1 MKKKKVGDLRLIET
15 DELMKIVLEKKK
27 ELAIFVSEIVL
38 QKEKNV
44 KKGMLLRREIAR
56 MLTLLR
62 ERDIVDKEK
71 I

>member
-1 MKKKKVGDLRLIET
+1 MKKKNIGEK
-15 DELMKIVLEKKK
+15 ELVLEKKK
-27 ELAIFVSEIVL
+27 KLALFMSEIVL

-44 KKGMLLRREIAR
+44 KKGRLLRREIAR

-62 ERDIVDKEK
+62 ERDIVNKEK

>member
-1 MKKKKVGDLRLIET
+1 MKKKNVGDLRLIKT
-15 DELMKIVLEKKK
+15 DELKKLALEKKK
-27 ELAIFVSEIVL
+27 KLALFMSEIVL

-44 KKGMLLRREIAR
+44 KKGRLLRREIAR

-62 ERDIVDKEK
+62 EREILDKEK

>member
-1 MKKKKVGDLRLIET
+1 MKKKKIGDLRLIKT
-15 DELMKIVLEKKK
+15 DELKKIVLEKKK
-27 ELAIFVSEIVL
+27 ELALLMSEIVL

-44 KKGMLLRREIAR
+44 KKGRLLRREIAR

>member
-1 MKKKKVGDLRLIET
+1 MKKKKIGEK
-15 DELMKIVLEKKK
+15 ELVLEKKK
-27 ELAIFVSEIVL
+27 KLALFMSEIVL

-44 KKGMLLRREIAR
+44 KKGRLLRREIAR

>member
-1 MKKKKVGDLRLIET
+1 MKKKKV
-15 DELMKIVLEKKK
+15 DEKELVLEKKK
-27 ELAIFVSEIVL
+27 KLALFMSEIVL

-44 KKGMLLRREIAR
+44 KKGRLLRREIAR

-62 ERDIVDKEK
+62 ERDIIDKEK

>member
-1 MKKKKVGDLRLIET
+1 MKKKKVGEK
-15 DELMKIVLEKKK
+15 ELVLEKKK
-27 ELAIFVSEIVL
+27 KLALFMSEIVL

-44 KKGMLLRREIAR
+44 KKGRLLRREIAR
-56 MLTLLR
+56 ILTLLR

>member
-1 MKKKKVGDLRLIET
+1 MKKKKIGEK
-15 DELMKIVLEKKK
+15 ELVLEKKK
-27 ELAIFVSEIVL
+27 KLALFMSEIVL

-44 KKGMLLRREIAR
+44 KKGRLLRREIAR

-62 ERDIVDKEK
+62 ERDIIDKEK